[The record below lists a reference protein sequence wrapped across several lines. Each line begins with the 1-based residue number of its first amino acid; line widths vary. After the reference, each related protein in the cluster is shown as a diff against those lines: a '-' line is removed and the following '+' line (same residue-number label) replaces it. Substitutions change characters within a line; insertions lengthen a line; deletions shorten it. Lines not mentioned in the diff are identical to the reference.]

1 MTLPT
6 GAASSSASAGED
18 VPVAITEADLETFH
32 RIRRAFEA
40 RFPAW
45 YLAEKLAQF
54 DRGIRPYHL
63 HGMTKA
69 QVAQHFEEAARR
81 CGFDSLDEDGEAKFT
96 DYWRGEIQDSETMPF
111 TAILGTTEEFI
122 ERHNAELQARA
133 EAERERARKAAA
145 EETRKAQA
153 KREQAAREEQAR
165 RDRIFREEAKKRG
178 LEVPS

>member
-6 GAASSSASAGED
+6 GTASSSASAGED

-32 RIRRAFEA
+32 RIRRAYEA

-45 YLAEKLAQF
+45 YLAEKLSQF
-54 DRGIRPYHL
+54 GRGIRPYHL
-63 HGMTKA
+63 RGMTEG
-69 QVAQHFEEAARR
+69 QVAQHFEEAAGRF
-81 CGFDSLDEDGEAKFT
+81 GFDSLDDDGNAKFAL
-96 DYWRGEIQDSETMPF
+96 YWRGAEEDSETVPF

-133 EAERERARKAAA
+133 EAARERALQAAA
-145 EETRKAQA
+145 EEVRKAQA
-153 KREQAAREEQAR
+153 KREQAARDEQRR